1 MRRLGVGIWQAMMM
15 IILVSGMMIVVMK
28 YASIS
33 AKRVGDTYIREQA
46 QLYLDSVVERT
57 LLAIS
62 DQNRSNTGCLSSF
75 EHSVS
80 KRGTQY
86 SAHVDIT
93 RYYLLAGSPDIAY
106 CGALSAPIESEET
119 HGMAILHV
127 EVNATIDNELRV
139 RILKRTLQRP

>member
-1 MRRLGVGIWQAMMM
+1 MM
-15 IILVSGMMIVVMK
+15 IILISGMMIVVMK

-33 AKRVGDTYIREQA
+33 AKRVGDTYVREQA
-46 QLYLDSVVERT
+46 QLYFDSVVERT

-62 DQNRSNTGCLSSF
+62 DQNRSALGCLSSF
-75 EHSVS
+75 NHSFL

-93 RYYLLAGSPDIAY
+93 HYYLLSGSPDIAY
-106 CGALSAPIESEET
+106 CGALSIPIESEET
-119 HGMAILHV
+119 HGMVMLEV
-127 EVNATIDNELRV
+127 EVNATIDSALKV

>member
-1 MRRLGVGIWQAMMM
+1 MKRDGIGIWQAMMM

-33 AKRVGDTYIREQA
+33 AKRVGDTYVREQT
-46 QLYLDSVVERT
+46 QLYLDSVIEQT

-62 DQNRSNTGCLSSF
+62 DQNRSNGGCLSSF
-75 EHSVS
+75 NHNFL

-93 RYYLLAGSPDIAY
+93 RYYLLIGSPDIAY
-106 CGALSAPIESEET
+106 CGALSIPIESEET
-119 HGMAILHV
+119 HGMVMLHV
-127 EVNATIDNELRV
+127 EVNATIDSELRV